1 MREVIINVLNDMAE
15 DLSVLQLKRLQ
26 EVLLKRLDENN
37 VRPEPAKNEEY
48 LDMFLHAKRIEGC
61 SDRTNFQMI

>member
-37 VRPEPAKNEEY
+37 ARPELAKNEEY